1 MGGLVAV
8 QGKVALLA
16 LLVPH
21 DERIV
26 DGNSPRAA
34 GEAELLCQCGK
45 QTLAATWYFVVGGGK
60 GARSGGEDERV
71 LAALS
76 APSGRMGTIT

>member
-8 QGKVALLA
+8 QGKVALPP

-21 DERIV
+21 DKRIV

-34 GEAELLCQCGK
+34 GEAELLCQGGK
-45 QTLAATWYFVVGGGK
+45 QTLAGAFRSRGAIRPLGEVWGRGGGAREH
-60 GARSGGEDERV
+60 GAGGGG
-71 LAALS
+71 S
-76 APSGRMGTIT
+76 W